1 MFMFFDFL
9 TAAGTANR
17 GSLKYSRIAS
27 SEFQKFQENLERLTT
42 LSDFSALRGSTG
54 RFSFR
59 ISDECGN

>member
-1 MFMFFDFL
+1 MFMIFRFL
-9 TAAGTANR
+9 NAAGTANR

-54 RFSFR
+54 MFSFR
-59 ISDECGN
+59 ISDERGN